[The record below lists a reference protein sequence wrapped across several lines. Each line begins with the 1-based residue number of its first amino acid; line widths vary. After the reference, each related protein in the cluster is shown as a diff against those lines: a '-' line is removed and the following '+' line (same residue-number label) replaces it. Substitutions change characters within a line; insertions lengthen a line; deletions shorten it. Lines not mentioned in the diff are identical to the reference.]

1 MIAAGGV
8 RSPRSRARGAQEL
21 PGDDV
26 DANHALNEL
35 LAGRLKPGVYQWR
48 TPPVPGAIGDT
59 SWIERAE
66 EGGWRGFH
74 LDGRR
79 ARDSA
84 SFLRLCA
91 DVFEQP
97 EGPAA
102 DWDALGDSLADLS
115 WTPAKNGY
123 VVLYESWAELA
134 DTDQQAFRAVL
145 DMFAGVVKAW
155 QDTPTPMT
163 VLMSSVGVEVAG
175 VPRLA

>member
-1 MIAAGGV
+1 M
-8 RSPRSRARGAQEL
+8 
-21 PGDDV
+21 
-26 DANHALNEL
+26 DANQALQEL

-48 TPPVPGAIGDT
+48 TPPVPSAVGDT
-59 SWIERAE
+59 SWTGRAE
-66 EGGWRGFH
+66 EAGWRGFH

-91 DVFEQP
+91 GVFDLP

-115 WTPAKNGY
+115 WAPAKNGY
-123 VVLYESWAELA
+123 LVLYESWAELA
-134 DTDQQAFRAVL
+134 DTDQQSFRAIL
-145 DMFAGVVKAW
+145 DMFASAVKAW
-155 QDTPTPMT
+155 RDTPTPMT